1 MLIIAILAVILVFL
15 IAFMVTGAA
24 AAGSAFII
32 IFGDVIVACLFIGWL
47 IKRIVRKKKDEK

>member
-1 MLIIAILAVILVFL
+1 MFIIAILAVIMIFL

-32 IFGDVIVACLFIGWL
+32 VFGDIIVACLFIGWL
-47 IKRIVRKKKDEK
+47 IKRIIRKKSDK

>member
-1 MLIIAILAVILVFL
+1 MFIIAILAVIVIFL

-32 IFGDVIVACLFIGWL
+32 VFGDVIVACLFIGWL
-47 IKRIVRKKKDEK
+47 IKRIIRKKNDK